1 MTDVSHNGSDAV
13 TPDVEGGTILV
24 FLNEVAGGRKLL
36 NAVRERIEAGAV
48 RVAIAAPQNQPIAGQ
63 IVDRTELA
71 DAARSRVEVTQSVF
85 AEFGIESEGSVMDP
99 DPLLALDDAIRAYEP
114 AEVLLSCLAESRYG
128 FMRRDLVEWAI
139 GRFEEPITHIPVRI
153 DDDAVRWDVTHTL
166 VVATQTVASAD
177 LLGRLK
183 SRASDSPHRYTF
195 ICPRSGQ
202 LSREEVCE
210 RLARTLAEMYRADID
225 ATGQP
230 MSPAPFAA
238 VQNAIE
244 HYRVDEI
251 LISTLAGEQ
260 SVWLEEGLIGRV
272 ESITDKP
279 VEHVEA
285 GGDVAPPPMPDA
297 DAPTAT
303 GQDREEGVAV
313 GDTAGEAH

>member
-1 MTDVSHNGSDAV
+1 MSGRE
-13 TPDVEGGTILV
+13 PDMAEGHGGGVILC

-36 NAVRERIEAGAV
+36 EAARERVGAGAEK
-48 RVAIAAPQNQPIAGQ
+48 VAIVAPQNQPMAGQ
-63 IVDRTELA
+63 IVDRDELA
-71 DAARSRVEVTQSVF
+71 DAARSRVDVTQAVF
-85 AEFGIESEGSVMDP
+85 AEFGIEAEGAVMDP
-99 DPLLALDDAIRAYEP
+99 DPLLALDDAVRAYEP
-114 AEVLLSCLAESRYG
+114 SEVLLSCLIESRYG
-128 FMRRDLVEWAI
+128 LMRRDLVEWAH
-139 GRFEEPITHIPVRI
+139 GHFEETQITHIPVRI

-183 SRASDSPHRYTF
+183 SRAKERPHRYTF

-210 RLARTLAEMYRADID
+210 RLARTLAEMYRSEID

-251 LISTLAGEQ
+251 LISTLVGEQ
-260 SVWLEEGLIGRV
+260 SVWLEEGLIDRV
-272 ESITDKP
+272 KEITDKP

-285 GGDVAPPPMPDA
+285 GGDVAPRA
-297 DAPTAT
+297 TAPAEAT
-303 GQDREEGVAV
+303 V
-313 GDTAGEAH
+313 

>member
-1 MTDVSHNGSDAV
+1 VTDVAHNGSEPQKA
-13 TPDVEGGTILV
+13 DVAGGTVLV

-36 NAVRERIEAGAV
+36 GSVRERIDAGAE
-48 RVAIAAPQNQPIAGQ
+48 RVAIVAPQNQPVAGQ
-63 IVDRTELA
+63 IVDRDELQ
-71 DAARSRVEVTQSVF
+71 DAARSRIEVTQAVF
-85 AEFGIESEGSVMDP
+85 AEFGIEAEGSVMDP

-114 AEVLLSCLAESRYG
+114 AEVLLSCLVESRYG
-128 FMRRDLVEWAI
+128 LMRRDLVEWAT
-139 GRFEEPITHIPVRI
+139 GHFEAPITHVPVRI

-166 VVATQTVASAD
+166 VVATQTVASGD

-183 SRASDSPHRYTF
+183 SRAEESPHRYTF

-202 LSREEVCE
+202 ISREEVCE
-210 RLARTLAEMYRADID
+210 RLARTLAEMYRSDID

-260 SVWLEEGLIGRV
+260 SVWLEEGLIERV
-272 ESITDKP
+272 HDITDKP

-285 GGDVAPPPMPDA
+285 GGDVAPATVPDA
-297 DAPTAT
+297 DAEEAT
-303 GQDREEGVAV
+303 GHDRHEGVAV